1 MNFNNIF
8 KKSNLKNNFGI
19 PRNVFALG
27 WVSFFNDFASEMI
40 YPIVPIFLTG
50 FLGVPVAIVGL
61 IEGIAESTAS
71 ILKVFSGWLSDKFQK
86 RKPFVISGYALS
98 TFSKII
104 LGLSYIWPFVLIAR
118 FLDRFGK
125 GIRTS
130 ARDSLITESCPESIR
145 GKSFG
150 FHRALD
156 TLGAVFGPLAAIL
169 FLAIFNNNIR
179 LIFYIAFIPGLIG
192 IILLIIFVREK
203 KKNALCF
210 SDLKLKWRDINPS
223 FKIFLLISIIFSIG
237 NSSDAFLILR
247 AQNLGLA
254 IKVTIFAYVLF
265 NLTYAIFSIPAGVIA
280 DKIGAKKVLIMGLI
294 LFSLVYFSLG
304 LINKSLFIWLLFPV
318 YGIYMALTEG
328 VGKAYISL
336 LVPQEK
342 SGTAFGIYQTSIGIC
357 SFFASIIAGV
367 MWNYINVRVPF
378 YFGSI
383 TALISAILFI
393 GLAGKLKPVRQN

>member
-1 MNFNNIF
+1 MLPIKIN
-8 KKSNLKNNFGI
+8 KLKDKFGI
-19 PRNVFALG
+19 PKNVFALG
-27 WVSFFNDFASEMI
+27 WVSFFNDLASEMI
-40 YPIVPIFLTG
+40 YPIVPIFLTS

-71 ILKVFSGWLSDKFQK
+71 ILKFFSGWLSDRFQK
-86 RKPFVISGYALS
+86 RKPFVISGYSLS

-104 LGLSYIWPFVLIAR
+104 LGLSYSWPLVLIAR
-118 FLDRFGK
+118 FFASFGK

-130 ARDSLITESCPESIR
+130 ARDSLITESSPENIR

-179 LIFYIAFIPGLIG
+179 LIFYIAAIPGLIG
-192 IILLIIFVREK
+192 IILLLIFVREK
-203 KKNALCF
+203 KKKALCL

-254 IKVTIFAYVLF
+254 IKTTIFAYVLF
-265 NLTYAIFSIPAGVIA
+265 NLTYALFSIPAGVIV
-280 DKIGAKKVLIMGLI
+280 DKIGAKKILITGLLI
-294 LFSLVYFSLG
+294 FSLVYLFFG
-304 LINKSLFIWLLFPV
+304 LINKNMFIWFLFPV

-342 SGTAFGIYQTSIGIC
+342 SGTAFGIYQTCIGIC
-357 SFFASIIAGV
+357 SFFSSLIAGV
-367 MWNYINVRVPF
+367 LWSYVNVRIPF
-378 YFGSI
+378 YLGSI

-393 GLAGKLKPVRQN
+393 GLGKKVKVIR

>member
-1 MNFNNIF
+1 LLPNKIN
-8 KKSNLKNNFGI
+8 KLKENFGI

-27 WVSFFNDFASEMI
+27 WVSFFNDLASEMI
-40 YPIVPIFLTG
+40 YPIVPIFLTS

-71 ILKVFSGWLSDKFQK
+71 ILKFFSGWLSDKFQK

-104 LGLSYIWPFVLIAR
+104 LGLSYSWPLVLIAR
-118 FLDRFGK
+118 FFDRFGK

-192 IILLIIFVREK
+192 IILLLIFVREK

-223 FKIFLLISIIFSIG
+223 FKIFLFISVIFSIG

-254 IKVTIFAYVLF
+254 IKTTIFAYVLF
-265 NLTYAIFSIPAGVIA
+265 NLTYALFSIPAGAIV
-280 DKIGAKKVLIMGLI
+280 DKIGAKKILITGLLI
-294 LFSLVYFSLG
+294 FSLVYLFFG
-304 LINKSLFIWLLFPV
+304 LINKNLFIWFLFPV

-357 SFFASIIAGV
+357 SFFSSLIAGV
-367 MWNYINVRVPF
+367 MWSYVNVRVPF
-378 YFGSI
+378 FFGSI
-383 TALISAILFI
+383 TAFISVILFI
-393 GLAGKLKPVRQN
+393 GLGKKVKIIK

>member
-1 MNFNNIF
+1 MN
-8 KKSNLKNNFGI
+8 KLKNSIGI

-27 WVSFFNDFASEMI
+27 WVSFFNDLASEMV
-40 YPIVPIFLTG
+40 YPIVPIFLTS
-50 FLGVPVAIVGL
+50 FLGVPVAIVGV

-71 ILKVFSGWLSDKFQK
+71 ILKVFSGWLSDRFQK
-86 RKPFVISGYALS
+86 RKPFVISGYSLS
-98 TFSKII
+98 AFSKII
-104 LGLSYIWPFVLIAR
+104 LGLSYIWPFVLVAR

-130 ARDSLITESCPESIR
+130 ARDSLITESCPENIR

-169 FLAIFNNNIR
+169 LLAIFNNNIR
-179 LIFYIAFIPGLIG
+179 LIFYIAAIPGLIG

-210 SDLKLKWRDINPS
+210 SDLKLRWRDVNPS
-223 FKIFLLISIIFSIG
+223 FKIFLFVSITFSIG

-247 AQNLGLA
+247 AQNLGMAL
-254 IKVTIFAYVLF
+254 KVTIFAYVLF
-265 NLTYAIFSIPAGVIA
+265 NLTYALFSIPAGIIV
-280 DKIGAKKVLIMGLI
+280 DKIGAKKVLITGLV
-294 LFSLVYFSLG
+294 LFSLVYFFLG
-304 LINKSLFIWLLFPV
+304 FINKSLFIWFLFPV

-357 SFFASIIAGV
+357 SFFSSLIAGV
-367 MWNYINVRVPF
+367 LWNYINVRIPF

-383 TALISAILFI
+383 TALVAAILFI
-393 GLAGKLKPVRQN
+393 GLGNKIKTEKV